1 MHHGAES
8 ARLSQADKYKNRVR
22 RDMAF
27 DCRLTS
33 TLTACVLIAGS
44 TSLASA
50 EGGRANGGDHK
61 INRCS
66 IYGSDFVQIEGTE
79 TCARVGGHIRVELGV
94 GNGLRSGF
102 SRSDSDGARPAALN
116 SGANGPAPDPAYDLP
131 GDSRGHLRV
140 HELPGARDLFAR

>member
-1 MHHGAES
+1 MHHK
-8 ARLSQADKYKNRVR
+8 LSQSGCRRLTKYKNRVR
-22 RDMAF
+22 RDMAL

-33 TLTACVLIAGS
+33 TLTACVLVAAS
-44 TSLASA
+44 TSFASA
-50 EGGRANGGDHK
+50 DGSRGNVADHK

-102 SRSDSDGARPAALN
+102 SRSDSDGARPAGLS
-116 SGANGPAPDPAYDLP
+116 SGGNGPAPDPGYDVP

-140 HELPGARDLFAR
+140 QQLPGARDLFAR